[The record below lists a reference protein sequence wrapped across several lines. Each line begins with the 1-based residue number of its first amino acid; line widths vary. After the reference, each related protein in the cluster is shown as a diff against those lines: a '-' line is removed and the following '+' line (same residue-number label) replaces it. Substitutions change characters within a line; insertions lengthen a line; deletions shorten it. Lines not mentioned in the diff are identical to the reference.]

1 MSLAITCV
9 SMFGSVLNPRVD
21 GALRCISQILR
32 CKDRKER
39 CGIPAAAMLIG
50 FFWLAVFCEAE
61 YVVAKLSMACTQ
73 QCALYIVAY
82 YYYNNYYSL
91 LLFHWLMQL
100 GRDSLKW
107 LQSSNLFFMFRN
119 SCLASTT
126 AGNGEHSRDDSW
138 APFLSKAI
146 TCHFSRRRT
155 GRSVGWPTGRRQLVP
170 WEVLESRHGYIGT
183 WSFSVL
189 PCKAEL
195 PYVLH
200 ISPNFCRDLR
210 LKRLHACLHETIG
223 PLLSACVLV
232 SCGSASLF
240 AGCAVLLML
249 AWHCLLCK
257 VLALRLGRSQLLG
270 KRWSDTRLI
279 MLGCRADRRIQ
290 LLQYVHVFENTSER
304 SAQVKN
310 RFPLMRAWVFF

>member
-1 MSLAITCV
+1 MLSLAITCV
-9 SMFGSVLNPRVD
+9 SMFGSVLNPRVEAK
-21 GALRCISQILR
+21 GWCTAVHQPNPPMQRSQRALWNSSGCHV
-32 CKDRKER
+32 DRIFR
-39 CGIPAAAMLIG
+39 
-50 FFWLAVFCEAE
+50 LAVFCEAGC
-61 YVVAKLSMACTQ
+61 VVAKLSMACTQ

-82 YYYNNYYSL
+82 YYYNYNYFYWL

-107 LQSSNLFFMFRN
+107 LQSSNRFFMFRN

-138 APFLSKAI
+138 APFLSKAL

-183 WSFSVL
+183 WSFSV
-189 PCKAEL
+189 A
-195 PYVLH
+195 
-200 ISPNFCRDLR
+200 R
-210 LKRLHACLHETIG
+210 
-223 PLLSACVLV
+223 VLV
-232 SCGSASLF
+232 ACGSASLF

-290 LLQYVHVFENTSER
+290 LL
-304 SAQVKN
+304 
-310 RFPLMRAWVFF
+310 